1 MSLSKIINIAHNVI
15 NGNEEVAV
23 ITQPPSPETLKV
35 IEILRSV
42 PGMMVAHKRDFKSAT
57 PYFRL
62 KDGTIVKLYEN
73 QLNVLH
79 IFLADKTGEKFIYG
93 GYTLLGKEKLES
105 VIQEIQ
111 QQYGEEEKNKGF
123 RWR

>member
-1 MSLSKIINIAHNVI
+1 MNLSKIINLAHQVV
-15 NGNEEVAV
+15 NGNEEVEV
-23 ITQPPSPETLKV
+23 ITQPPSAETLEV
-35 IEILRSV
+35 IEMLRSIA
-42 PGMMVAHKRDFKSAT
+42 GMMVADKRDFKSAT

-93 GYTLLGKEKLES
+93 GYTLLSKAKLES
-105 VIQEIQ
+105 VIREIQ
-111 QQYGEEEKNKGF
+111 QQYGEDQKNKGWK
-123 RWR
+123 WR